1 MKNIFVTS
9 LFIIACSLL
18 PSNYIQAFTLQD
30 AVLAQNMPLGINM
43 MVPAKDGKSYYE
55 LSDDGSRILKKDYR
69 SGDIIETVFDA
80 KTARDCDIEYW
91 EGFQFSENEDK
102 ILLYT
107 NKKPI
112 YRYSFKADYY
122 VYGIR
127 HNKLQKLSND
137 GGEEIAVFSPNG
149 RMVAYVKD
157 NNVFVAKL
165 DYGTNIA
172 ATKDGEKNKIINGVP
187 DWVYQEE
194 FGLLSSL
201 TWSPDNLMLAF
212 IRWDETNVPLYS
224 MQQYENDDDYSQLC
238 YYPQSFEYKYPVAG
252 RENSIVSVKTY
263 DVETRVLKT
272 MELPVTEDSY
282 IPRMTFTNDPTR
294 LIITTLNRTQ
304 NRLQIHAANPRS
316 TVTKLLYQEESKSW
330 IDESILDKI
339 KFYDDAIIVLSDK
352 NGYAHLYKYSTNG
365 AFSKQLTDGKWNVTE
380 YYGYDPVRKVHYIQ
394 TTQDGPLNR
403 VLAKV
408 DDRTGKITKLTDGN
422 GTYSAEFN
430 SSFDYFVMRFSNAQ
444 TPDQYT
450 ICNYRGEK
458 IRELEMNESYA
469 GKYASTEIPK
479 KEFFTMESNGVTLN
493 GYMIK
498 PIDFDPSKKYPV
510 IMSQYSGPGSQQVL
524 NAWKID
530 WENYFAT
537 QGYIIACVDGR
548 GTGGRSKDFSSIVY
562 MNLGKYESID
572 QLAAA
577 EYMAQLPYVD
587 SEKIGIWGWS
597 YGGYETL
604 MAMSQPGS
612 KYAAGVA
619 IAPVTDWRLYDTIYS
634 ERYMRTPQE
643 NESGYKAASPIERAQ
658 MLNGRLLIMTG
669 TADDN
674 VHQTN
679 TLNYVSK
686 LFENDK
692 LVNMVVFPNKNHS
705 ITGGNTRCAVYSHV
719 LDFYN
724 THLK

>member
-1 MKNIFVTS
+1 MH
-9 LFIIACSLL
+9 
-18 PSNYIQAFTLQD
+18 AFTLQD
-30 AVLAQNMPLGINM
+30 AVLAQNMPKGINM

-55 LSDDGSRILKKDYR
+55 PSDDGSRILKKDYR

-272 MELPVTEDSY
+272 M
-282 IPRMTFTNDPTR
+282 
-294 LIITTLNRTQ
+294 
-304 NRLQIHAANPRS
+304 
-316 TVTKLLYQEESKSW
+316 
-330 IDESILDKI
+330 
-339 KFYDDAIIVLSDK
+339 
-352 NGYAHLYKYSTNG
+352 
-365 AFSKQLTDGKWNVTE
+365 
-380 YYGYDPVRKVHYIQ
+380 
-394 TTQDGPLNR
+394 
-403 VLAKV
+403 
-408 DDRTGKITKLTDGN
+408 
-422 GTYSAEFN
+422 
-430 SSFDYFVMRFSNAQ
+430 
-444 TPDQYT
+444 
-450 ICNYRGEK
+450 
-458 IRELEMNESYA
+458 
-469 GKYASTEIPK
+469 
-479 KEFFTMESNGVTLN
+479 
-493 GYMIK
+493 
-498 PIDFDPSKKYPV
+498 
-510 IMSQYSGPGSQQVL
+510 
-524 NAWKID
+524 
-530 WENYFAT
+530 
-537 QGYIIACVDGR
+537 
-548 GTGGRSKDFSSIVY
+548 
-562 MNLGKYESID
+562 
-572 QLAAA
+572 
-577 EYMAQLPYVD
+577 
-587 SEKIGIWGWS
+587 
-597 YGGYETL
+597 
-604 MAMSQPGS
+604 
-612 KYAAGVA
+612 
-619 IAPVTDWRLYDTIYS
+619 
-634 ERYMRTPQE
+634 
-643 NESGYKAASPIERAQ
+643 
-658 MLNGRLLIMTG
+658 
-669 TADDN
+669 
-674 VHQTN
+674 
-679 TLNYVSK
+679 
-686 LFENDK
+686 
-692 LVNMVVFPNKNHS
+692 
-705 ITGGNTRCAVYSHV
+705 
-719 LDFYN
+719 
-724 THLK
+724 

>member
-55 LSDDGSRILKKDYR
+55 LSDDGSQILKKDYR
-69 SGDIIETVFDA
+69 SGNVIETVFDS
-80 KTARDCDIEYW
+80 KTARDCDIEHW

-107 NKKPI
+107 NKMPI

-127 HNKLQKLSND
+127 HNKLQKLTAD
-137 GGEEIAVFSPNG
+137 GGEEIATFSPNA
-149 RMVAYVKD
+149 RMVAYVKN
-157 NNVFVAKL
+157 NNVYVAKL
-165 DYGTNIA
+165 DYGTNVA
-172 ATKDGEKNKIINGVP
+172 VTEDGEKNKIINGVP

-194 FGLLSSL
+194 FGLLNSL

-224 MQQYENDDDYSQLC
+224 MQLFENDDKASQFC

-272 MELPVTEDSY
+272 MELPITEDSY

-339 KFYDDAIIVLSDK
+339 KFYDDAIIILSDK
-352 NGYAHLYKYSTNG
+352 NGYAHLYKYSANG

-510 IMSQYSGPGSQQVL
+510 IMSQ
-524 NAWKID
+524 
-530 WENYFAT
+530 
-537 QGYIIACVDGR
+537 
-548 GTGGRSKDFSSIVY
+548 
-562 MNLGKYESID
+562 
-572 QLAAA
+572 
-577 EYMAQLPYVD
+577 
-587 SEKIGIWGWS
+587 
-597 YGGYETL
+597 
-604 MAMSQPGS
+604 
-612 KYAAGVA
+612 
-619 IAPVTDWRLYDTIYS
+619 
-634 ERYMRTPQE
+634 
-643 NESGYKAASPIERAQ
+643 
-658 MLNGRLLIMTG
+658 
-669 TADDN
+669 
-674 VHQTN
+674 
-679 TLNYVSK
+679 
-686 LFENDK
+686 
-692 LVNMVVFPNKNHS
+692 
-705 ITGGNTRCAVYSHV
+705 
-719 LDFYN
+719 
-724 THLK
+724 